1 MAQTK
6 KAAPSAR
13 PAKPAK
19 AKASS
24 KKPSDATKAPA
35 KKPARAPEKAEAT
48 KKATKAAPAS
58 KAQAAKPTKE
68 SAKSA
73 PSAKEAPKVVPSSR
87 DLKAKPSARDVSA
100 AASSKDVAKAAAS
113 SKDVAKAAA
122 SSKDV
127 AKAAASSKDVAKA
140 AASSKDVS
148 KAAAS
153 SKDVSK
159 AAKVPPAPQ
168 PKYTEPDLGTYRT
181 RPPPPLPRIASQ
193 PPPAP
198 SPPPVRPPMPP
209 AKGYQPIVNIQ
220 PFPRSTEP
228 LNLSV
233 GDKAVHP
240 LHGLGEVSSIE
251 HREVGGVSGDFY
263 ILRILDKGMRVMV
276 PKASATSSGL
286 RAVMS
291 EKDANA
297 VLDTLRAKEVAVDL
311 QPWSR
316 RFRAYT
322 EMMKSGSPHEVAK
335 VLRDMFR
342 LKFDK
347 DLSFG
352 ERRLLD
358 QAKSLLMK
366 ELAAAKKISEAD
378 LLAEVSE
385 MFKA

>member
-127 AKAAASSKDVAKA
+127 AKAAASSKDVSKA

>member
-6 KAAPSAR
+6 KVAPAAR
-13 PAKPAK
+13 PAKAPAKGAAKPPKKEAEAKRAPKPAPKAK
-19 AKASS
+19 AKPEPKAKKPEASS
-24 KKPSDATKAPA
+24 K
-35 KKPARAPEKAEAT
+35 
-48 KKATKAAPAS
+48 PAS
-58 KAQAAKPTKE
+58 KAPKSEKPVKAEGSSVPAARP
-68 SAKSA
+68 SSKSVA
-73 PSAKEAPKVVPSSR
+73 PAAPSSR
-87 DLKAKPSARDVSA
+87 AVSAKVVAPAAPSSRAVSAKVSTKDVSA
-100 AASSKDVAKAAAS
+100 AAKAPPQA
-113 SKDVAKAAA
+113 VKA
-122 SSKDV
+122 
-127 AKAAASSKDVAKA
+127 
-140 AASSKDVS
+140 
-148 KAAAS
+148 
-153 SKDVSK
+153 
-159 AAKVPPAPQ
+159 PE
-168 PKYTEPDLGTYRT
+168 PKMPEPEFGTYRT
-181 RPPPPLPRIASQ
+181 RPPPPMPRIAAQSIPAPA
-193 PPPAP
+193 PPPP
-198 SPPPVRPPMPP
+198 RPPMPP

-228 LNLSV
+228 LNLEV

-378 LLAEVSE
+378 LLTEVSD